1 MTDSKRRTR
10 AVREALRWDSPAT
23 LAAMA
28 KRLGCSP
35 IHLTYIKSG
44 SRPVSER
51 LAKMMAKVL
60 KEMGRTCERGA
71 GRIAQALQP
80 EAPDVHA

>member
-28 KRLGCSP
+28 KRVGCSP

-51 LAKMMAKVL
+51 LAKAMVKAL
-60 KEMGRTCERGA
+60 TEWSRTCQRGA
-71 GRIAQALQP
+71 ARIVQALQP
-80 EAPDVHA
+80 EVPNA